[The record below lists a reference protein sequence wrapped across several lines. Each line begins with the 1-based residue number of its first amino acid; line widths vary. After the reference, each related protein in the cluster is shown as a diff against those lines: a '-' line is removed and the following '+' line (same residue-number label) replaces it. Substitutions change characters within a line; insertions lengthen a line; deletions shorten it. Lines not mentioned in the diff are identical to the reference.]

1 MRWSEWWISEQ
12 EKWTLLWRLEASGII
27 PNTNHKRNTKSQN
40 VNAGCVTILSGPHF
54 TPPHPTG
61 TPLCRETYARDN
73 RAIHSENSLLFL
85 LYIVSSLNKSTN
97 YNGIWRRHFHI
108 RITYFVSLFSE
119 MFAARMRTRFFTR
132 CDLQWCILQ
141 PWLVFHIVQSQQAV
155 NWLHSLVDSRDTSGR
170 ALRAFPTNLG
180 DAVMYFSTY
189 ASSTDGV
196 TLIKFLVLLHPKP
209 WSPSWRPIQPNACLR
224 NDLQ

>member
-1 MRWSEWWISEQ
+1 MRCKNVQHSRDISTHFQKQPSSCSNERLRSMRWSEWWISEQ
-12 EKWTLLWRLEASGII
+12 EKWTLLWSLVASGII
-27 PNTNHKRNTKSQN
+27 PNTNHKRKTKSQNVN

-141 PWLVFHIVQSQQAV
+141 HVGNLVPHCSVSTSSKLATQPRRFTGHI
-155 NWLHSLVDSRDTSGR
+155 W
-170 ALRAFPTNLG
+170 
-180 DAVMYFSTY
+180 
-189 ASSTDGV
+189 
-196 TLIKFLVLLHPKP
+196 
-209 WSPSWRPIQPNACLR
+209 
-224 NDLQ
+224 